1 MNLVLVALELL
12 ARMGMLGISLS
23 WGGGDRRMGRST
35 PELCPNPEQADVD
48 PKFQVGAVPSP
59 GWHLGPMERSWC
71 PLREGKRGFHLL
83 GLPQELTESFGVS
96 HKPLGLEA
104 APEGYKEQAEPE
116 VPCTR
121 IWKER
126 KSEV

>member
-1 MNLVLVALELL
+1 MESLNQAPTLRKIQKHGGKIYPTSTKKLYGPEMNLVLVALELL

-59 GWHLGPMERSWC
+59 GWHLGPVERSWC
-71 PLREGKRGFHLL
+71 PLREGKRRFHLL
-83 GLPQELTESFGVS
+83 GLPQELTV
-96 HKPLGLEA
+96 
-104 APEGYKEQAEPE
+104 
-116 VPCTR
+116 
-121 IWKER
+121 
-126 KSEV
+126 